1 MNLEKLPI
9 KISKLNLIEYR
20 NDKSLIFIQKT
31 DSMKFNI
38 THPKIWEK
46 VCERNIPMKNKI
58 SIYEKM
64 GGAYRLGEDKGEQ
77 VFNKLTEL
85 LKYKNSVK
93 EASGEDHEASMAQ
106 GSLEA
111 IIKHA
116 KELMGKI
123 GKEEKNL
130 PGWIQ
135 DHISKAENFIQQA
148 NDQYHEYNGKN

>member
-1 MNLEKLPI
+1 
-9 KISKLNLIEYR
+9 
-20 NDKSLIFIQKT
+20 
-31 DSMKFNI
+31 MKFHV

-46 VCERNIPMKNKI
+46 VSERNIPIKQKI

-64 GGAYRLGEDKGEQ
+64 GGAYRLGEDNGEQ

-85 LKYKNSVK
+85 IKYKAKNES
-93 EASGEDHEASMAQ
+93 EDHEASMAQ

-135 DHISKAENFIQQA
+135 DHISKAESYIQQA
-148 NDQYHEYNGKN
+148 NDQYHEYNGKD